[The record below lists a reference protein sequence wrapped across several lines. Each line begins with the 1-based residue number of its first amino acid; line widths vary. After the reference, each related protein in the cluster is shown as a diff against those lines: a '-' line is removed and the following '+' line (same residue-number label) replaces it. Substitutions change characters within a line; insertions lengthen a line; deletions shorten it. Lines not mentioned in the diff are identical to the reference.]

1 MGLQVCELSACE
13 FIYQRQRM
21 AVRTALGKKIGVV
34 IYSNEAY
41 QDVHD
46 QRPIE
51 VHVGIQQRTQEKQ
64 TIKLHLLY
72 RILIKS
78 SKSWKAPGVA
88 IRIRKRY
95 QPGEIACRNLW
106 K

>member
-1 MGLQVCELSACE
+1 
-13 FIYQRQRM
+13 M

-51 VHVGIQQRTQEKQ
+51 VHVGFQQLPQEIQ
-64 TIKLHLLY
+64 TIKLHLLHL
-72 RILIKS
+72 ILIKS
-78 SKSWKAPGVA
+78 SKTRKVAGVA